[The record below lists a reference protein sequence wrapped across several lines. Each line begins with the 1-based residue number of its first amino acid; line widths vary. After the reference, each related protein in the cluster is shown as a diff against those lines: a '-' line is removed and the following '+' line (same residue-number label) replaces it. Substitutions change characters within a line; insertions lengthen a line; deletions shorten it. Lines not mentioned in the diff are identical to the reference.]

1 MAHSGGWRS
10 PLRLSANGLG
20 PARVF
25 LLNDLNGSRDVLRLT
40 HFLAFRTVRS
50 SERILRH
57 VRPIQRVSLQ
67 HFFHPTAD
75 RNLTGHVA
83 HTSCKD
89 TGTDKSLGPVTLC
102 KSALCQSNSLSRQS
116 ADKAGVK
123 ISYA

>member
-25 LLNDLNGSRDVLRLT
+25 LLNDLNDSRDILRLP
-40 HFLAFRTVRS
+40 HLLAFRTVRS

-57 VRPIQRVSLQ
+57 VRRIQRISLQ

-75 RNLTGHVA
+75 SNLTGHVA
-83 HTSCKD
+83 HISCKD
-89 TGTDKSLGPVTLC
+89 PGTDPVQ
-102 KSALCQSNSLSRQS
+102 SALCQSNSLSRQS
-116 ADKAGVK
+116 PDKVGVK

>member
-1 MAHSGGWRS
+1 MAQSGGWRS
-10 PLRLSANGLG
+10 PMRLSANGFE

-25 LLNDLNGSRDVLRLT
+25 LLNDLNGSRDILRLT
-40 HFLAFRTVRS
+40 HLLAFNTVRS

-57 VRPIQRVSLQ
+57 VRPIQRASLQ

-75 RNLTGHVA
+75 SNLTCHVA
-83 HTSCKD
+83 HTSSKD

-102 KSALCQSNSLSRQS
+102 KSALCQGKSLSRH

-123 ISYA
+123 VRYA

>member
-1 MAHSGGWRS
+1 MAHSGWRS
-10 PLRLSANGLG
+10 PMRLSANGLG

-25 LLNDLNGSRDVLRLT
+25 LLNDLNGSRDILRLI
-40 HFLAFRTVRS
+40 HLLAFSTVRS

-57 VRPIQRVSLQ
+57 VHPIQRVSLQ

-75 RNLTGHVA
+75 SNLTGYVV

-89 TGTDKSLGPVTLC
+89 TGTDKSLGPVTLG
-102 KSALCQSNSLSRQS
+102 KSALCQSKSLSRRS